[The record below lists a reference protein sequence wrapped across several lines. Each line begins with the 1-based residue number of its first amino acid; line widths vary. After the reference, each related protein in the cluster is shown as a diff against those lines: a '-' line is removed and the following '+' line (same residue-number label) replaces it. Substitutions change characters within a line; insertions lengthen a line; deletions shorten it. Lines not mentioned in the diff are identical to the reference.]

1 MADINSASAPIV
13 FQFASTNQIRVIVID
28 SEPWFVAADVC
39 AALGLT
45 NPSMAI
51 AGLDDDER
59 TRLDLSDPK
68 LNLGSAPG
76 KGAQSLTIISEPG
89 LYTLILRC
97 RDAVKPG
104 TVAHRFRKW
113 VTGEVLP
120 AIRKTGRYSQPRLQP
135 YPIDPSPHLINGFH
149 IAQLLEDLKFTASK
163 FKHTPNAKAR
173 VERRLLEDFEIKHLH
188 ELPLSDFENVRNWL
202 HAMRINIVG
211 HNCGLQIL
219 EERFIAQ
226 TDLFNEGAR
235 ALEHHHEAS

>member
-1 MADINSASAPIV
+1 MADIACASAPIV

-28 SEPWFVAADVC
+28 GEPWFVAADVC
-39 AALGLT
+39 AAI
-45 NPSMAI
+45 NIVNSRDAV
-51 AGLDDDER
+51 ARLDDDE
-59 TRLDLSDPK
+59 K
-68 LNLGSAPG
+68 GVGSTDTPG
-76 KGAQSLTIISEPG
+76 GIQEVTIISEPG

-173 VERRLLEDFEIKHLH
+173 IERRLLADFEIKHLH
-188 ELPLSDFENVRNWL
+188 ELPVADFELVRNWL

-211 HNCGLQIL
+211 HNSGLQIL
-219 EERFIAQ
+219 EDRFIAQ
-226 TDLFNEGAR
+226 VDLFGEGAR
-235 ALEHHHEAS
+235 TLEINHEAS

>member
-28 SEPWFVAADVC
+28 GEPWFVAADVC
-39 AALGLT
+39 AAI
-45 NPSMAI
+45 NIVNSRDAV
-51 AGLDDDER
+51 AKLDDDER
-59 TRLDLSDPK
+59 GVGLTDT
-68 LNLGSAPG
+68 LGG
-76 KGAQSLTIISEPG
+76 TQSLTIISEPG

-120 AIRKTGRYSQPRLQP
+120 AIRKTGRYSQTRLQP

-163 FKHTPNAKAR
+163 FKHTPNAKSR

-235 ALEHHHEAS
+235 ALEHRHEAS

>member
-1 MADINSASAPIV
+1 MADIACASAPIV

-28 SEPWFVAADVC
+28 GEPWFVAADVC

-45 NPSMAI
+45 NPSMSLGA
-51 AGLDDDER
+51 LDDDER
-59 TRLDLSDPK
+59 AK
-68 LNLGSAPG
+68 FNLGRQGNAS
-76 KGAQSLTIISEPG
+76 IISEPG

-120 AIRKTGRYSQPRLQP
+120 AIRKTGRYTQKLQP
-135 YPIDPSPHLINGFH
+135 FPIDPSPHLVNGFH

>member
-1 MADINSASAPIV
+1 MADIACASAPIV

-28 SEPWFVAADVC
+28 GEPWFVAADVC

-45 NPSMAI
+45 NPSMSLGA
-51 AGLDDDER
+51 LDDDER
-59 TRLDLSDPK
+59 AK
-68 LNLGSAPG
+68 FNLGRQGNAS
-76 KGAQSLTIISEPG
+76 IISEPG

-120 AIRKTGRYSQPRLQP
+120 AIRKTGRYTQKLQP
-135 YPIDPSPHLINGFH
+135 FPIDPSPHLVNGFH
-149 IAQLLEDLKFTASK
+149 IAQLLEELKFTAAK

-173 VERRLLEDFEIKHLH
+173 IERRLLADFEIKHLH
-188 ELPLSDFENVRNWL
+188 ELPVADFELVRNWL

-211 HNCGLQIL
+211 HNSGLQIL
-219 EERFIAQ
+219 EDRFIAQ
-226 TDLFNEGAR
+226 VDLFGEGAR
-235 ALEHHHEAS
+235 TLEINHEAS